1 MSESTTTEN
10 RSREHGR
17 CTAIDEHDRNLPEID
32 LFTPLTIR
40 DLTLANRVAMAPMC
54 QYIASDGFA
63 DDWHLV
69 HLGSRACGG
78 VGLIV
83 VEATG
88 VLPEGRIT
96 PGCLGLWK
104 DEQIEPL
111 ARIIR
116 FVHGQGKKIG
126 IQLAHAGRKASCDVP
141 WKGGAPLGE
150 DEGRWPIVG
159 PSAVPFADEG
169 PIPVPLDEE
178 EIERV
183 AGAFVSSARRAVE
196 AGFDLMEIHSAHGY
210 LLHSFLSPISNRRS
224 DGYGGSLDNRMRLLL
239 EVAGRVRAAIPASM
253 PLFVRISATDWVE
266 GGWDGPQS
274 VELARRL
281 KDVGVDLID
290 VSSGGMVPVASIPVS
305 KGYQVPFAA
314 AIRREAGIA
323 TGAVGLIT
331 EPGEAND
338 IICRGDADLV
348 FLGRQLLREPYW
360 TFRAQAEIDVE
371 PTWPVSY
378 GYAVRRRHRS

>member
-1 MSESTTTEN
+1 MTAN
-10 RSREHGR
+10 HGH
-17 CTAIDEHDRNLPEID
+17 CQTADEHDRKLPETD
-32 LFTPLTIR
+32 LMVPMTIR
-40 DLTLANRVAMAPMC
+40 GLTLPNRVAMAPMC
-54 QYIASDGFA
+54 QYVATDGFA

-104 DEQIEPL
+104 DDHIAPL
-111 ARIIR
+111 ARIVR

-126 IQLAHAGRKASCDVP
+126 IQLAHAGRKASCDLP
-141 WKGGAPLGE
+141 WKGGDPLGP
-150 DEGRWPIVG
+150 DEGGWPVVG
-159 PSAVPFADEG
+159 PSPVPFHTDS
-169 PIPVPLDEE
+169 PVPMELDAAGL
-178 EIERV
+178 ERV
-183 AGAFVSSARRAVE
+183 AGAFVAAAQRALK
-196 AGFDLMEIHSAHGY
+196 AGFDLIELHSAHGY
-210 LLHSFLSPISNRRS
+210 LFHSFLSPISNRRT
-224 DGYGGSLDNRMRLLL
+224 DAYGGSLDNRMRLLL
-239 EVAGRVRAAIPASM
+239 DVTKRVRAAIPESM

-281 KDVGVDLID
+281 KAAGVDLID
-290 VSSGGMVPVASIPVS
+290 VSTGGTVPVASIPVA

-314 AIRREAGIA
+314 DIRREAGIA

-338 IICRGDADLV
+338 IVCRGDADLIFV
-348 FLGRQLLREPYW
+348 GRQLLREPYW
-360 TFRAQAEIDVE
+360 AIRAQTEMDAE

-378 GYAVRRRHRS
+378 GYAVRRRSKMKLEGGKG

>member
-1 MSESTTTEN
+1 MQAA
-10 RSREHGR
+10 RHGR
-17 CTAIDEHDRNLPEID
+17 CPTADQHDRKLPETD
-32 LFTPLTIR
+32 LLTPMVIR
-40 DLTLANRVAMAPMC
+40 GLTLPNRVAMAPMC
-54 QYIASDGFA
+54 QYVATDGFA

-104 DEQIEPL
+104 DDHIEPL
-111 ARIIR
+111 ARIVR

-126 IQLAHAGRKASCDVP
+126 IQIAQAGRKASCDVP
-141 WKGGAPLGE
+141 WKGGDTLTV
-150 DEGRWPIVG
+150 DEGGWPVVG
-159 PSAVPFADEG
+159 PSPVPFG
-169 PIPVPLDEE
+169 SGSPVPMELDAAGL
-178 EIERV
+178 ERV
-183 AGAFVSSARRAVE
+183 AEAFVAAARRAIQ
-196 AGFDLMEIHSAHGY
+196 AGFDLIEIHSAHGY
-210 LLHSFLSPISNRRS
+210 LFHSFLSPISNQRT

-239 EVAGRVRAAIPASM
+239 EVAGRVRGVIPDYM
-253 PLFVRISATDWVE
+253 PLFVRISAIDWVE

-274 VELARRL
+274 VTLAQRL
-281 KDVGVDLID
+281 KGAGVDLID
-290 VSSGGMVPVASIPVS
+290 VSTGGTVPVASIPVS

-314 AIRREAGIA
+314 EIRCEAGIA

-338 IICRGDADLV
+338 IICRGDADV
-348 FLGRQLLREPYW
+348 IFIGRQFLREPYW
-360 TFRAQAEIDVE
+360 AIRAQAEMEAE

-378 GYAVRRRHRS
+378 GYAVRRRSKMKLEGGKG

>member
-1 MSESTTTEN
+1 MTATS
-10 RSREHGR
+10 HGR
-17 CTAIDEHDRNLPEID
+17 CQTTDEHDRKLPETD
-32 LFTPLTIR
+32 LMVPMTIR
-40 DLTLANRVAMAPMC
+40 GLTLPNRVAMAPMC
-54 QYIASDGFA
+54 QYVATDGFA

-104 DEQIEPL
+104 DDRIEPL
-111 ARIIR
+111 ARIVR

-126 IQLAHAGRKASCDVP
+126 IQLAHAGRKASCDLP
-141 WKGGAPLGE
+141 WKGGDPLGP
-150 DEGRWPIVG
+150 DEGGWSVVG
-159 PSAVPFADEG
+159 PSPVPFHATS
-169 PIPVPLDEE
+169 PVPVELDAAGL
-178 EIERV
+178 ERV
-183 AGAFVSSARRAVE
+183 AGAFVAAARRALK
-196 AGFDLMEIHSAHGY
+196 AGFDLIELHSAHGY
-210 LLHSFLSPISNRRS
+210 LFHSFLSPISNRRA
-224 DGYGGSLDNRMRLLL
+224 DAYGGTLDNRMRLLL
-239 EVAGRVRAAIPASM
+239 DVTKRVRAAIPESM

-274 VELARRL
+274 VELAKRL
-281 KDVGVDLID
+281 KAAGVDLID
-290 VSSGGMVPVASIPVS
+290 VSTGGTAPVASIPVA

-314 AIRREAGIA
+314 DIRREAEIA

-338 IICRGDADLV
+338 IVCRGDADLIFV
-348 FLGRQLLREPYW
+348 GRQLLREPYW
-360 TFRAQAEIDVE
+360 AIRAQTEMDAE

-378 GYAVRRRHRS
+378 GYAVRRRSKSKEGGKA